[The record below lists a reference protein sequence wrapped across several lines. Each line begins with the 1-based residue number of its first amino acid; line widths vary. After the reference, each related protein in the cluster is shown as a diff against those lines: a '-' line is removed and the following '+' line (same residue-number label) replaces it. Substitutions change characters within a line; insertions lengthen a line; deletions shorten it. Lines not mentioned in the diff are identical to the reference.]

1 MVRSTNSVVSAALN
15 RMSARQMETA
25 IYLAVGHDRNEV
37 ERLLEEYGPTIRSEL
52 GDSSWRRIVSYARD
66 YSNSSVV
73 RNGFSALAGIAA
85 AKETEKNRKLGLSA
99 TQSAKKAMGELQDTL
114 LFLGSLA
121 QNGGEVNGVSA
132 YAAWG
137 AVKEINSK
145 LHSLFS

>member
-1 MVRSTNSVVSAALN
+1 MVRSANSVVRAAIN

-25 IYLAVGHDRNEV
+25 IYLAIGHDRNEV
-37 ERLLEEYGPTIRSEL
+37 ERLLEEYGPTIRAEL
-52 GDSSWRRIVSYARD
+52 GDSSWRRIESYARD
-66 YSNSSVV
+66 YANSSVV
-73 RNGFSALAGIAA
+73 RNGFSALAGLAA
-85 AKETEKNRKLGLSA
+85 AQEAEKNRKLGLTAAASA
-99 TQSAKKAMGELQDTL
+99 RKAMGELKETML
-114 LFLGSLA
+114 LLGSLA